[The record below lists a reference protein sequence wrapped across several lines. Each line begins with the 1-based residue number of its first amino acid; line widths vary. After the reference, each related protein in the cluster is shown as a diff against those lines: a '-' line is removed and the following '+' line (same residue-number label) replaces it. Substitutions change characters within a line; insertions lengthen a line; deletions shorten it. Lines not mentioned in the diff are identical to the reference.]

1 MRVLTRTNIPA
12 VYLWSAEHRET
23 GLSANAYLACTS
35 AGNALIDPL
44 PISGEDRKAL
54 ASLGPIA
61 KIVVTTAQ
69 REEHARALAAS
80 LDAQLVT
87 APAHREEILP
97 HLNAIELPHQGASVR
112 FALHLAPEGVIF
124 CGDAL
129 RGAPA
134 GGLSMRS
141 AGEYDDVKSAA
152 LSLRRLLRPYP
163 RAVFPAYGYP
173 IFDGA
178 YDAMYNLIYECAG
191 AEMHRINL
199 DELEFAPYRD
209 DREGLP
215 AVYRCRDA
223 EVGFAIGARKLGY
236 RVSTLDPG
244 HRFCPM
250 HGHAREEELFFV
262 IDGEPSVRTPSGT
275 VRCRKGDF
283 IALPVGAT
291 GAHQLLNE
299 SSAPATVLLLSRTE
313 EIETCYYPDSDK
325 YLIETGVALA
335 HGQARRIVRASPALE
350 YFDGE

>member
-1 MRVLTRTNIPA
+1 MLTRTNLPA
-12 VYLWSAEHRET
+12 VYLWQGEDAET
-23 GLSANAYLACTS
+23 GLCANAYLACTS

-44 PISGEDRKAL
+44 PISGDDRKAL

-61 KIVVTTAQ
+61 KIVVMTEQ
-69 REEHARALAAS
+69 REAHARTIAAS
-80 LDAQLVT
+80 LDAQVVT
-87 APAHREEILP
+87 APAHRDAILP
-97 HLNAIELPHQGASVR
+97 HLTAIELPDQGTPVR
-112 FALHLAPEGVIF
+112 FALHLAAEGAIF

-129 RGAPA
+129 RGVPA

-141 AGEYDDVKSAA
+141 AGEYGDVKSAA

-163 RAVFPAYGYP
+163 RAVLPAYGYP

-178 YDAMYNLIYECAG
+178 YDAIYRTIYECAG
-191 AEMHRINL
+191 AEAHRINL

-223 EVGFAIGARKLGY
+223 EVGFVIGAQKLGY

-275 VRCRKGDF
+275 TRCRKGDF
-283 IALPVGAT
+283 IALPVGAN

-299 SSAPATVLLLSRTE
+299 SDAPATVLLLSRTE

-335 HGQARRIVRASPALE
+335 HGQSRRIVRASPPLQ

>member
-1 MRVLTRTNIPA
+1 VLTRTNIPA

-35 AGNALIDPL
+35 AGNAVIDPL
-44 PISGEDRKAL
+44 PLGDDDRRTL
-54 ASLGPIA
+54 VSLGPVA
-61 KIVVTTAQ
+61 KIVVLTAE
-69 REEHARALAAS
+69 REPHARTLAQTFG
-80 LDAQLVT
+80 AQVVT
-87 APAHREEILP
+87 AAGHREEILP
-97 HLNAIELPHQGASVR
+97 HLNAIELADQGAPVR
-112 FALHLAPEGVIF
+112 FAMHLASEGAIF

-141 AGEYDDVKSAA
+141 AGEYTDVERAA
-152 LSLRRLLRPYP
+152 LSLRRLMQRYP

-173 IFDGA
+173 VFDGA
-178 YDAMYNLIYECAG
+178 YDVLYSAVFACAG
-191 AEMHRINL
+191 VRTHRINL

-223 EVGFAIGARKLGY
+223 EVGFVIGSRKLGY

-262 IDGEPSVRTPSGT
+262 IDGEPSVRTPFGT

-283 IALPVGAT
+283 IALPVGAN
-291 GAHQLLNE
+291 GAHQLLND
-299 SSAPATVLLLSRTE
+299 SSAPATVMLLSRTE

-325 YLIETGVALA
+325 YLIETEVPLA